1 MKKNSNKKLETK
13 WIMQQSQGVRWK
25 LSILGITRIAFVV
38 VNLVMSV
45 VLSQF
50 TEYAIGNAKYSMR
63 FLLFLALSVFL
74 LEGVAYVVESIL
86 KKSIYSQMEKK
97 IRIHSLEALQ
107 KSNVFFLQQYHSSEL
122 LTRLTKDTEQVSNCL
137 QNLIINVF
145 GGIVMAIAAF
155 SYMMVLSWK
164 LSIIIII
171 AIPVLGVLVSL
182 FSPLLQKYNEL
193 DKKNEDR
200 NRIEMRELVGN
211 ISLSQVY
218 RAEGLLR
225 NKVDYAYEKKQK
237 SAIRLGVVEGFFS
250 FFNNLT
256 GSIMFL
262 IVMGVGAYLT
272 TKGEFSV
279 GSMIAVINLLNY
291 IVWPFANISNSI
303 SDFNQALISANRI
316 MELNQFPKVQ
326 QLQMREAKG
335 EEEKAEQILV
345 EDMSFYYKKETP
357 IFSHLN
363 MKFEKNGMIGV
374 VGKSGGGKST
384 FLKLLL
390 NIYKPQEG
398 KVQYINTSNADGAEE
413 EPMIALVP
421 SSDYIF
427 SGTVKENIGMSEQ
440 VDEARMI
447 DAAKRAN
454 ADGFI
459 CAMQNQYEE
468 PIGDGGNAL
477 SSGQAQ
483 RIAIARAYYHN
494 ARCVIFDE
502 PTSNLDQVSIE
513 KFIGTIKEMSKNC
526 LCMIATHDRSVI
538 EVCERVI
545 VIDEMG
551 VRDVERDAVQNYI
564 EE

>member
-1 MKKNSNKKLETK
+1 M
-13 WIMQQSQGVRWK
+13 
-25 LSILGITRIAFVV
+25 
-38 VNLVMSV
+38 
-45 VLSQF
+45 
-50 TEYAIGNAKYSMR
+50 
-63 FLLFLALSVFL
+63 
-74 LEGVAYVVESIL
+74 
-86 KKSIYSQMEKK
+86 
-97 IRIHSLEALQ
+97 
-107 KSNVFFLQQYHSSEL
+107 
-122 LTRLTKDTEQVSNCL
+122 TRLTKDTEQVSNCL

-316 MELNQFPKVQ
+316 MELNQLVVLVQ
-326 QLQMREAKG
+326 IQ
-335 EEEKAEQILV
+335 
-345 EDMSFYYKKETP
+345 
-357 IFSHLN
+357 
-363 MKFEKNGMIGV
+363 
-374 VGKSGGGKST
+374 
-384 FLKLLL
+384 
-390 NIYKPQEG
+390 
-398 KVQYINTSNADGAEE
+398 
-413 EPMIALVP
+413 
-421 SSDYIF
+421 
-427 SGTVKENIGMSEQ
+427 
-440 VDEARMI
+440 
-447 DAAKRAN
+447 
-454 ADGFI
+454 
-459 CAMQNQYEE
+459 
-468 PIGDGGNAL
+468 
-477 SSGQAQ
+477 
-483 RIAIARAYYHN
+483 
-494 ARCVIFDE
+494 
-502 PTSNLDQVSIE
+502 
-513 KFIGTIKEMSKNC
+513 
-526 LCMIATHDRSVI
+526 
-538 EVCERVI
+538 
-545 VIDEMG
+545 
-551 VRDVERDAVQNYI
+551 
-564 EE
+564 

>member
-25 LSILGITRIAFVV
+25 LGILGITRIAFVV

-74 LEGVAYVVESIL
+74 LEGIAYVVESIL

-164 LSIIIII
+164 LSVIIII

-193 DKKNEDR
+193 DKRNEDR
-200 NRIEMRELVGN
+200 NRIEMRELVSN

-218 RAEGLLR
+218 GAEGLLR
-225 NKVDYAYEKKQK
+225 NKVDYAYEKKEK

-291 IVWPFANISNSI
+291 IVWPFANISN
-303 SDFNQALISANRI
+303 
-316 MELNQFPKVQ
+316 
-326 QLQMREAKG
+326 
-335 EEEKAEQILV
+335 
-345 EDMSFYYKKETP
+345 
-357 IFSHLN
+357 
-363 MKFEKNGMIGV
+363 
-374 VGKSGGGKST
+374 
-384 FLKLLL
+384 LKLLL

-447 DAAKRAN
+447 DAAKQAN

-459 CAMQNQYEE
+459 CEMKHQYEE

-494 ARCVIFDE
+494 AKCVIFDE

-513 KFIGTIKEMSKNC
+513 KFIDTMRKMSKNC

-538 EVCERVI
+538 EVCDRVI